1 MQAMLGFMYKAEAG
15 GFCVIARVARG
26 SPPCVVSSVVTET
39 LAVHQKP
46 VVLPPGGI
54 LTLTELRLGEFL
66 TETAGSKSGPGSGC

>member
-1 MQAMLGFMYKAEAG
+1 MLGFMYKAEEASVSLLGLPG
-15 GFCVIARVARG
+15 GLHHVL
-26 SPPCVVSSVVTET
+26 SVV
-39 LAVHQKP
+39 LSRRLYVHQNP